1 MDVAVARL
9 IEELVDIPIGRHRD
23 TLDMTTST
31 FFDWPKNL
39 IQTVYYEW
47 IGIDLGSWSAMDIA
61 FSSPDHRDQ
70 FLLILESFH
79 ERSFHCKKLK
89 NTILSL
95 SIKKEGN
102 PFFSFCQ
109 WASNHHLQLKTFP
122 LSVTALSH
130 FHGMASSPLRG
141 IRGVE
146 LYSSSTAMAVNPH
159 ILAVLLK
166 AFPDAVYFRFLDGCD
181 MNDVALKTF
190 LHTPHRQNLPLK
202 GLDVRSS
209 NRITSQAL
217 LEVIEKA
224 GKGLEELAAMA
235 FRSDEELHL
244 LASSCHHLRKLKL
257 SVVDLTVDGVA
268 LVLQKNHKT
277 IENLT
282 FYLPAGEDAPQHCPA
297 TADLIRTV
305 ASICGNLKSLRIE
318 YCRGPPVTAAL
329 IKELTNKCP
338 HLSFFSL
345 FPMTVD
351 LSSCTWTMQE
361 GHESYL
367 REMLLSN
374 LRLKHLRGA
383 TVNSSDLRLLAG
395 HAFIEDLVEFK
406 ATLAPDVVSDDLLAL
421 LSRVP
426 NLRFLS
432 LKNGQIFNDAHL
444 LRLHDNTPKLSVM
457 EVQGSLTSCM
467 SIQCR
472 DIRKTLEAKLFKGV
486 PGKSLGIFLAHCNWT
501 SDVLLLGVAESFPT
515 LKEVHIEGTDLTDDG
530 LLKLFLGKK
539 SSDEV
544 TEEDREAFMLDLK
557 RRGARPPTH
566 LLLT

>member
-1 MDVAVARL
+1 
-9 IEELVDIPIGRHRD
+9 
-23 TLDMTTST
+23 
-31 FFDWPKNL
+31 
-39 IQTVYYEW
+39 
-47 IGIDLGSWSAMDIA
+47 
-61 FSSPDHRDQ
+61 
-70 FLLILESFH
+70 
-79 ERSFHCKKLK
+79 
-89 NTILSL
+89 
-95 SIKKEGN
+95 
-102 PFFSFCQ
+102 
-109 WASNHHLQLKTFP
+109 
-122 LSVTALSH
+122 
-130 FHGMASSPLRG
+130 MASGVSPLLG
-141 IRGVE
+141 IAGVE
-146 LYSSSTAMAVNPH
+146 LYSSSTSMAVNPH
-159 ILAVLLK
+159 ILAVLLQ
-166 AFPDAVYFRFLDGCD
+166 AFPHASYFRFLDGCD
-181 MNDVALKTF
+181 LNDVALKTF
-190 LHTPHRQNLPLK
+190 LQPLPHCQRLSLK

-224 GKGLEELAAMA
+224 AGKGLEELATMA
-235 FRSDEELHL
+235 FRSEEELRL
-244 LASSCHHLRKLKL
+244 LANSCHSLRKLKL

-268 LVLQKNHKT
+268 LLLQKNHKT
-277 IENLT
+277 LENLM
-282 FYLPAGEDAPQHCPA
+282 FYLPPPPPATASGDSEEDVLPVLCPA
-297 TADLIRTV
+297 TSDLIRTV

-318 YCRGPPVTAAL
+318 YSRGPPVTAAL

-338 HLSFFSL
+338 HLSFISL

-361 GHESYL
+361 GLESYL
-367 REMLLSN
+367 GEMLLSH
-374 LRLKHLRGA
+374 LRLKHLRGVIV
-383 TVNSSDLRLLAG
+383 TSSDLRLLAG
-395 HAFIEDLVEFK
+395 HANIEDFIELKV
-406 ATLAPDVVSDDLLAL
+406 TLAPDVVSDDLLAL

-432 LKNGQIFNDAHL
+432 LKNGQVFNDAL
-444 LRLHDNTPKLSVM
+444 LLCLRDNTPKLSVL
-457 EVQGSLTSCM
+457 EVQGALTSCI

-515 LKEVHIEGTDLTDDG
+515 LKEVQIEGTNLTDDG
-530 LLKLFLGKK
+530 LLKLFLGRK